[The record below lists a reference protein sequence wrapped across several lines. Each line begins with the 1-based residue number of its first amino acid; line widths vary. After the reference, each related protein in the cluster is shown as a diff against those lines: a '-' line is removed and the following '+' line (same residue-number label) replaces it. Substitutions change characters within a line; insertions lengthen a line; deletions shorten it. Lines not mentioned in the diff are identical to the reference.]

1 MKISNSKID
10 YHHKFK
16 EYASKLVLSNDLR
29 ALFKTVDNLVDEVID
44 YQYMVLYY
52 FTPHSGKLRAVTSK
66 GLTTEERFYAQ
77 KTALERAPGR
87 CLRLKQ
93 IIYIKDA
100 DEEAY
105 FLADKFSTHT
115 LLRSRLYIPLIYEN
129 HVLGVY
135 SIASTEKE
143 HFSEDAIE
151 LISYITNI
159 AAVIYKKIVDT
170 RDLLRINKRL
180 EEINHNFLSQKLQ
193 SIGQLAAGI
202 AHELNTPLQYIN
214 DNLQFLA
221 NSYQSITMFMQ
232 SLKYLLE
239 EEENISIDE
248 FKKVVKK
255 NIIETDLNFFL
266 SEIPAAISQSQ
277 EGIEKLN
284 KIIKTIRDFSQVGI
298 REKFFANINKCI
310 EDTVL
315 ISRNEWKNIADVRL
329 NLHPDLPLVYC
340 QVDEINQVL
349 LHLLLNAIDA
359 IKEKMQIDQSY
370 KFGIIEISTCFDSN
384 GIVVQIRDNGIGIQ
398 EKHLDKI
405 FDPFFTTK
413 SPGKGTGQGLAIAHN
428 VICSKHSG
436 DIFVSSNYLKGTEF
450 IIKLPFS

>member
-1 MKISNSKID
+1 MNQNKEKID
-10 YHHKFK
+10 FQQKFK

-29 ALFKTVDNLVDEVID
+29 SLFKTVDNLVDEVID

-52 FTPHSGKLRAVTSK
+52 YTPHSGKLHAVSSK
-66 GLTTEERFYAQ
+66 GLTKEERFYAQ
-77 KTALERAPGR
+77 KTALERAPGK
-87 CLRLKQ
+87 CLRAKQ

-100 DEEAY
+100 DEEAHL
-105 FLADKFSTHT
+105 LANKFSTHT

-129 HVLGVY
+129 QVLGVY

-143 HFSEDAIE
+143 HFSEEAIE

-180 EEINHNFLSQKLQ
+180 EEINRNFLSQKLQ

-214 DNLQFLA
+214 DNLQFLS
-221 NSYQSITMFMQ
+221 NSYQSVTIFMQ

-239 EEENISIDE
+239 DEENITIEE
-248 FKKVVKK
+248 FKKIVKK

-266 SEIPAAISQSQ
+266 NEIPAAISQSQ

-284 KIIKTIRDFSQVGI
+284 KIIKTIRDFSQVGV
-298 REKFFANINKCI
+298 REKSFANINKSI

-315 ISRNEWKNIADVRL
+315 ISRNEWKNFADVRL
-329 NLHPDLPLVYC
+329 SLHQDLPLIYC
-340 QVDEINQVL
+340 RVDEINQVL
-349 LHLLLNAIDA
+349 LHFLLNAVDA
-359 IKEKMQIDQSY
+359 VKEKMQIDPSY
-370 KFGIIEISTCFDSN
+370 KFGIIEISTCFDSS
-384 GIVVQIRDNGIGIQ
+384 GIFVQIRDNGIGIQ
-398 EKHLDKI
+398 EKHLDEI

-413 SPGKGTGQGLAIAHN
+413 PPGKGTGQGLAIAHN
-428 VICSKHSG
+428 VVCSKHGG